1 MHAAH
6 ALNPTTPF
14 PGRIAF
20 GLLALLLCAALT
32 GALIASGS
40 GGWQAL
46 GFALAPDLALFVG
59 IAPGLTRGQLH
70 PRAVPLYNAVHGFGG
85 PLLLGLA
92 ALLWL
97 GVPWLVGLAAL
108 LWLGVPW
115 LVGALSWSVH
125 VAVDRAV
132 GYGRRT
138 PEGFRRA

>member
-70 PRAVPLYNAVHGFGG
+70 PRAVPL
-85 PLLLGLA
+85 LL
-92 ALLWL
+92 
-97 GVPWLVGLAAL
+97 GLAAL